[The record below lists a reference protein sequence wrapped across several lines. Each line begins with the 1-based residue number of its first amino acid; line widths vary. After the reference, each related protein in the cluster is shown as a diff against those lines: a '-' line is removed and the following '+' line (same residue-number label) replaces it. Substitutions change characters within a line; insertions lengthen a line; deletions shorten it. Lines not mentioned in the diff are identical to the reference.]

1 MPHEHPIIDDDAR
14 FQVNV
19 DTKALIDS
27 EPSKRT
33 IVQYD
38 HNSERYTFE
47 IPRYIEGHD
56 MSLCNVVE
64 FHFTNID
71 KATRE
76 ERNGFLPLTDLHV
89 SAENENKVICSCTID
104 KICTQHVGPLH
115 FSIRYACEE
124 SDGTVVYEYNTR
136 KYTRISIADGMGNRE
151 KVDEIKAQIGA
162 YIEREG
168 YELAPATYI
177 LVDEDGNEVPAA
189 LVDEEVD
196 LTATPNDI
204 RLGTTA
210 VTAEGVISGE
220 KEIPAYHT
228 EQGRYV
234 VKPGRMLAIPL
245 FSDQCQ
251 YTGLNV
257 IVCAYTG
264 TIDDSVASEM
274 VVINDKLYPVGS
286 VEAIS
291 EVTVDTDNQS
301 IKLGIVNTGETPL
314 LIRYMTYKEEL

>member
-71 KATRE
+71 KTTRE
-76 ERNGFLPLTDLHV
+76 EHNGFLPLTDLHV
-89 SAENENKVICSCTID
+89 SAENETKVICSCTID
-104 KICTQHVGPLH
+104 RICTQHVGPLH
-115 FSIRYACEE
+115 FSIRYACEK
-124 SDGTVVYEYNTR
+124 SDGTVEYEYNTR

-151 KVDEIKAQIGA
+151 EVDAIKAQIAA

-168 YELAPATYI
+168 YEKAPATYI
-177 LVDEDGNEVPAA
+177 LVDEAGNEVPAV
-189 LVDEEVD
+189 LVDEPVE

-204 RLGTTA
+204 RRGTTA
-210 VTAEGVISGE
+210 VTAEGIIEGE
-220 KEIPAYHT
+220 KEIPAYQT
-228 EQGRYV
+228 EQGYRLI
-234 VKPGRMLAIPL
+234 KPGKQLIIPMY
-245 FSDQCQ
+245 SDRCQ
-251 YTGLNV
+251 YTKLQV
-257 IVCAYTG
+257 LVCEYNTN
-264 TIDDSVASEM
+264 IDDSVAARM
-274 VVINDKLYPVGS
+274 VVIDDKLYTSGS
-286 VEAIS
+286 T
-291 EVTVDTDNQS
+291 EVFADVSVDVDTQS
-301 IKLGIVNTGETPL
+301 INLGLTNEGETSL
-314 LIRYMTYKEEL
+314 VIRYMTIKEEP

>member
-14 FQVNV
+14 FQVNT
-19 DTKALIDS
+19 DTKALVDS
-27 EPSKRT
+27 EPNKRT

-64 FHFTNID
+64 FQFTNID
-71 KATRE
+71 KTTKE
-76 ERNGFLPLTDLHV
+76 EVDGFLPLTDLHV
-89 SAENENKVICSCTID
+89 SAENESKVICSCTID

-124 SDGTVVYEYNTR
+124 SDGTVEYEYNTR

-151 KVDEIKAQIGA
+151 EVDAVKAQIAA

-168 YELAPATYI
+168 YEKAPATYI
-177 LVDEDGNEVPAA
+177 LVDEDGNEVPAV
-189 LVDEEVD
+189 LVDEKVD
-196 LTATPNDI
+196 LSATANDI

-210 VTAEGVISGE
+210 VTAEGVTSGE

-228 EQGRYV
+228 EQGRQLV
-234 VKPGRMLAIPL
+234 EPGESLDILMY
-245 FSDQCQ
+245 SDRCQ

-257 IVCAYTG
+257 IVCAYSGAADT
-264 TIDDSVASEM
+264 SVSAEM
-274 VVINDKLYPVGS
+274 VVINDKLYPAGS
-286 VEAIS
+286 VEALS
-291 EVTVDTDNQS
+291 EVTVDTENQS

-314 LIRYMTYKEEL
+314 LVRYMTYKEEL

>member
-76 ERNGFLPLTDLHV
+76 ECNGFLPLTDLHV

-115 FSIRYACEE
+115 FSIRYACEKF
-124 SDGTVVYEYNTR
+124 DGTVEYEYNTR

-151 KVDEIKAQIGA
+151 EVDVIKAQIAA

-168 YELAPATYI
+168 YEKAPATYI
-177 LVDEDGNEVPAA
+177 LVDEAGTEVPAV
-189 LVDEEVD
+189 LVDEPVE

-204 RLGTTA
+204 RIGTTA
-210 VTAEGVISGE
+210 VTADGVIAGE

-228 EQGRYV
+228 QQGVRV
-234 VKPGRMLAIPL
+234 VRPGQALDIPMY
-245 FSDQCQ
+245 SDQCQ
-251 YTGLNV
+251 YTKLQVLICAFNT
-257 IVCAYTG
+257 IV
-264 TIDDSVASEM
+264 DDSVAVKM
-274 VVINDKLYPVGS
+274 VAINDKLYVSGS
-286 VEAIS
+286 T
-291 EVTVDTDNQS
+291 EVLAEVSVDVDNQS
-301 IKLGIVNTGETPL
+301 IKLGLTNDSEAPL
-314 LIRYMTYKEEL
+314 VIRYMTIKEEL

>member
-27 EPSKRT
+27 EPNKRT

-64 FHFTNID
+64 LHFTNID
-71 KATRE
+71 KVTKE
-76 ERNGFLPLTDLHV
+76 DFDGFLPMTDLHV
-89 SAENENKVICSCTID
+89 NAEDESKVVCSCSID
-104 KICTQHVGPLH
+104 KIMTQHVGPLH

-151 KVDEIKAQIGA
+151 EVDAIKAQIAA

-168 YELAPATYI
+168 YEKAPATYI
-177 LVDEDGNEVPAA
+177 LVDEDGNEVPAV
-189 LVDEEVD
+189 LVDEPVE
-196 LTATPNDI
+196 LTATANDI

-210 VTAEGVISGE
+210 VTAEGVTPGE

-228 EQGRYV
+228 EQGYQV
-234 VKPGRMLAIPL
+234 VKPGKALDILMY
-245 FSDQCQ
+245 SDQYQ
-251 YTGLNV
+251 YTKLQA
-257 IVCAYTG
+257 IVCVYGEDVNA
-264 TIDDSVASEM
+264 SVAAEM
-274 VVINDKLYPVGS
+274 VVINDKLYPVGATDALADVS
-286 VEAIS
+286 
-291 EVTVDTDNQS
+291 VDTENQS
-301 IKLGIVNTGETPL
+301 IKLGFVNESDAPL
-314 LIRYMTYKEEL
+314 LIRYMTIKEEP